1 LPSNSFME
9 ELPGATKP
17 LKRVSKD
24 EWEALG
30 LEKRTDY
37 ENLRRVFERI
47 AGTRG
52 CDHDELLSYCFRL
65 AVTA

>member
-1 LPSNSFME
+1 ME
-9 ELPGATKP
+9 LNTSAQSISHVKYRVTKQ
-17 LKRVSKD
+17 

-47 AGTRG
+47 AGPKRTHF
-52 CDHDELLSYCFRL
+52 DAKDLESVFKS
-65 AVTA
+65 VT

>member
-1 LPSNSFME
+1 MDAINSSIA
-9 ELPGATKP
+9 PP
-17 LKRVSKD
+17 LSHVMKKRVTKE

-47 AGTRG
+47 SGRVK
-52 CDHDELLSYCFRL
+52 LSGWQYDCS
-65 AVTA
+65 ASD

>member
-1 LPSNSFME
+1 MVDTSASALP
-9 ELPGATKP
+9 AAKP

-47 AGTRG
+47 SGNTVA
-52 CDHDELLSYCFRL
+52 
-65 AVTA
+65 

>member
-1 LPSNSFME
+1 M
-9 ELPGATKP
+9 K
-17 LKRVSKD
+17 KRVNKE

-47 AGTRG
+47 SGRVTLSGWQYDCSAS
-52 CDHDELLSYCFRL
+52 DWLLLLLFE
-65 AVTA
+65 